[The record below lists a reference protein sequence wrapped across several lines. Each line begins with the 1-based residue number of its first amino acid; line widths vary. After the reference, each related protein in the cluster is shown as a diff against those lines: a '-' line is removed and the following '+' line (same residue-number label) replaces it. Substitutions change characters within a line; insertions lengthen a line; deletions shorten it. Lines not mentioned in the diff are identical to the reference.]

1 MNRLK
6 DFIKSPFVWTIV
18 LAGISLGFSL
28 TAWLNAG
35 SSNTQQIVV
44 ADIEAITDAQKLIWV
59 QGMKKGDNEKVI
71 NESRAFHLKLQKI
84 FRELSGEKTI
94 VLDRKMIVSAKDIE
108 DITPIV
114 MQKLNLNVSE
124 VNILRQQLERDFF
137 TDFPTMRKAR
147 PQ

>member
-1 MNRLK
+1 MN
-6 DFIKSPFVWTIV
+6 
-18 LAGISLGFSL
+18 
-28 TAWLNAG
+28 
-35 SSNTQQIVV
+35 
-44 ADIEAITDAQKLIWV
+44 
-59 QGMKKGDNEKVI
+59 MGDNEKVI